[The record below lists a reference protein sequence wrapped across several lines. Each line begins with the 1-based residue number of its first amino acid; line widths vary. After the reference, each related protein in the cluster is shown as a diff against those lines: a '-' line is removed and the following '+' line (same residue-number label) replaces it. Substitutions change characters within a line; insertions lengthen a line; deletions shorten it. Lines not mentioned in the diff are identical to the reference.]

1 MDHYQCKKNKANAA
15 GFFSP
20 GGFTVIKGSVI
31 SDHVAPSFEIGSKFY
46 YRIRNEL
53 IATGV
58 IKDRVFQQDYK
69 FASSTAAGAVVVG
82 ATISGRNAWAKITN
96 EEYSNES

>member
-1 MDHYQCKKNKANAA
+1 MDQYQCKKNKANAA

-58 IKDRVFQQDYK
+58 INDRVFQKDYE

-96 EEYSNES
+96 EEYSK